1 MIIVCALITIL
12 CYRKK
17 LYLLLLLILSSVI
30 CIRYGSPNI
39 LIYAICTLVAIFLVI
54 RYLID
59 IIYHFVFFNIK
70 NNDTNDLNS
79 EMSFNEAKE
88 VLNVKDNAN
97 KEEIIQAYY
106 SMMKKN
112 HPDHGGSEY
121 MAKKII
127 CAKNILMKS
136 FNNA

>member
-121 MAKKII
+121 MAKKIN